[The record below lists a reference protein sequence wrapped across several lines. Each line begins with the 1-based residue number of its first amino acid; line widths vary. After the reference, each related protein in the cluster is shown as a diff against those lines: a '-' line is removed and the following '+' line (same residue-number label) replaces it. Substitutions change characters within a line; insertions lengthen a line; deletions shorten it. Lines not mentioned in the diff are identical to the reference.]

1 MAARPRRAIPDNLDP
16 LVDTLAN
23 VVGILVIVIVL
34 TQIELGDALARV
46 MLLDSVR
53 TQREQSHAEAVPAIE
68 QTLAER
74 ADALSRRTDVELD
87 RAAALAQSLLAALAA
102 VPADA
107 PDRADEAGA
116 ELERVAALR
125 QALDA
130 ARVEAEARE
139 AYAEAIRE
147 VPARMVARLPDPE
160 VVRGREVWVMVRHG
174 RIYLVDRAK
183 LFDAGSQS
191 IARILADGQD
201 RRIREDEFEAVA
213 LYLRKRV
220 VGDRNF
226 RWQLETEPSPRVEL
240 VWQTTDAGID
250 PASLGADP
258 RWRAWLAG
266 LERDKDFV
274 RFQVWS
280 DSFEAYLVARQSI
293 EEAGLRGGWTGYAE
307 DEELVRIL
315 RFAPRPPEQRPV
327 EVD

>member
-1 MAARPRRAIPDNLDP
+1 MAGRPRRAIPDNLDP

-46 MLLDSVR
+46 TLLDSAR
-53 TQREQSHAEAVPAIE
+53 AQRERTHAEVVPAIE
-68 QTLAER
+68 QSLAER
-74 ADALSRRTDVELD
+74 VDALALRTDVELD
-87 RAAALAQSLLAALAA
+87 RAASLARSLLATLETIPVEREDGGGEA
-102 VPADA
+102 VA
-107 PDRADEAGA
+107 
-116 ELERVAALR
+116 RVAALR
-125 QALDA
+125 EAVEA
-130 ARVEAEARE
+130 ARVETESRE
-139 AYAEAIRE
+139 AYADAIRE

-160 VVRGREVWVMVRHG
+160 IVRGREVWVMVRHG

-191 IARILADGQD
+191 IARILADGQN
-201 RRIREDEFEAVA
+201 RPVRKDEFEAVA

-226 RWQLETEPSPRVEL
+226 RWQLETDPVAKVEL
-240 VWQTTDAGID
+240 VWQTTDGGID
-250 PASLGADP
+250 PMQLDADP

-266 LERDKDFV
+266 LERDADFV

-280 DSFEAYLVARQSI
+280 DSFEAYLAARQSI
-293 EEAGLRGGWTGYAE
+293 ESAGIRGGWTGYAA
-307 DEELVRIL
+307 DEELVRVL
-315 RFAPRPPEQRPV
+315 RFAPRPPEQGPV

>member
-1 MAARPRRAIPDNLDP
+1 MASRPRRAIPDNLDP

-46 MLLDSVR
+46 TLLDAAR
-53 TQREQSHAEAVPAIE
+53 ARGEQSHAEVVPEIE
-68 QTLAER
+68 QTLTQR

-87 RAAALAQSLLAALAA
+87 QAAELARSVLASLEAIP
-102 VPADA
+102 VERV
-107 PDRADEAGA
+107 DRAGA

-125 QALDA
+125 EALDV
-130 ARVEAEARE
+130 ARIEADARA
-139 AYAEAIRE
+139 AYADEIRE

-183 LFDAGSQS
+183 LFDSGSQS
-191 IARILADGQD
+191 IGRILADAQN
-201 RRIREDEFEAVA
+201 RRVREDEFEAVA

-226 RWQLETEPSPRVEL
+226 RWQLEADPQPRVEL
-240 VWQTTDAGID
+240 VWQTTDGGID
-250 PASLGADP
+250 PTQLDVDP
-258 RWRAWLAG
+258 RWRAWLAS
-266 LERDKDFV
+266 LERESDFV

-280 DSFEAYLVARQSI
+280 DSFEAYLAARQSI
-293 EEAGLRGGWTGYAE
+293 EAAGLRGGWTGYAE

-315 RFAPRPPEQRPV
+315 RFGVRRPDQGPV